1 MFIAAYWHDATRANQ
16 PERLMWAGH
25 LSLLVAAL
33 FTGAAVY
40 VNWAEQPA
48 RLQLDDRALLMEWKP
63 SYQRGIA
70 MQAPLA
76 IIGCLLGLIA
86 WWHSGQWLWLAG
98 AFLMI
103 ANWPYTLLG
112 IMPTNNK
119 LMAIDPKESTP
130 GTRALVEK
138 WGWLHGGRS
147 GIGASATLILL
158 GALHA

>member
-1 MFIAAYWHDATRANQ
+1 M
-16 PERLMWAGH
+16 LAGH
-25 LSLLVAAL
+25 LALLIAAL

-48 RLQLDDRALLMEWKP
+48 RLQLDDRALLTEWKP
-63 SYQRGIA
+63 SYKKGFA

-86 WWHSGQWLWLAG
+86 WWQSGQWLWLVG
-98 AFLMI
+98 AVLMI

-119 LMAIDPKESTP
+119 LMAIDPERSGP
-130 GTRALVEK
+130 SSRALIEK
-138 WGWLHGGRS
+138 WGWLHAGRS
-147 GIGASATLILL
+147 VL
-158 GALHA
+158 GALATLTFLGAVDP